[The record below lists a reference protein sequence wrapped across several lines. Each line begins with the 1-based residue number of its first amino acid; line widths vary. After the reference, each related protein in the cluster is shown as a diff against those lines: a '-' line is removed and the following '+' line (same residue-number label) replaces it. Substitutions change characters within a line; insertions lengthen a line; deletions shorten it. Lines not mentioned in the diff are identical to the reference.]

1 MNRSEKVIWTE
12 GMFLRPHHFQQA
24 ENYLEAYVRDWGI
37 AQSPYHWGFLT
48 LELDQE
54 LLNQGKIKLS
64 SASGIFPDGT
74 PFSFDAACT
83 PTPLQL
89 TERQSN
95 TNVVL
100 ALPTFQ
106 RGKEDV
112 IFSEK
117 QDSLARFVSF
127 EAEVNDFNAMSV
139 GNAAVQFGKMRL
151 RLMLESDLTPEW
163 TALSIAHIV
172 NKTSDNKLHLDPLF
186 IPPVLNCR
194 ASSQIVSFIT
204 DIQGL
209 LEQRRQQ
216 ISQRLL
222 QLGRY
227 NDSEIMD
234 FLLLSLLNRHSGQ
247 VNHIRNLSLLHPERL
262 FSDWLQFATELATFS
277 PNRMPEDRLPIYGH
291 DNLTLCFTQLMF
303 LLRHGLSI
311 ILEEHAIQ
319 LPLTEYSHGLNI
331 ATLPDANM
339 IHMFSFILAI
349 HADVANDALMNNFPA
364 QMKISPV
371 DRIRELVQLQLPG
384 ISLRA
389 MPSVPRQ
396 IPWHSGYVY
405 FELEKEGELWKQMEK
420 SGGFALHLAGEF
432 PGLKIEFWAVRNQE
446 KSKGT

>member
-1 MNRSEKVIWTE
+1 MNKSEKVIWTE

-24 ENYLEAYVRDWGI
+24 ENYLEAYIRDWGI
-37 AQSPYHWGFLT
+37 AQNPYYWGFLT

-54 LLNQGKIKLS
+54 LLNRGKVSLFT
-64 SASGIFPDGT
+64 ASGIFPDGT
-74 PFSFDAACT
+74 PFSFDATNA

-89 TERQSN
+89 GENPSDN
-95 TNVVL
+95 HVVL
-100 ALPTFQ
+100 AVPNCQ
-106 RGKEDV
+106 RGKEEV

-117 QDSLARFVSF
+117 SDSLARFVSF

-139 GNAAVQFGKMRL
+139 GNAAIQFGKMRL

-163 TALSIAHIV
+163 TALSLV
-172 NKTSDNKLHLDPLF
+172 YVMNKTNDKKLYLDSQF
-186 IPPVLNCR
+186 IPPLLNCH
-194 ASSQIVSFIT
+194 ANPQIESFINQ
-204 DIQGL
+204 IQDL

-216 ISQRLL
+216 ISQRLS

-234 FLLLSLLNRHSGQ
+234 FLLLSLLNRYSGQ
-247 VNHIRNLSLLHPERL
+247 MNHMQNLSLLHPERL
-262 FSDWLQFATELATFS
+262 FNEWLQFASELATFS
-277 PNRMPEDRLPIYGH
+277 QRRVPKENLPLYDH
-291 DNLTLCFTQLMF
+291 DNLTQCFNQLMF
-303 LLRHGLSI
+303 QLRQGLSI

-339 IHMFSFILAI
+339 VHTFSFILAI
-349 HADVANDALMNNFPA
+349 HADVTNDMLMNKFPA
-364 QMKISPV
+364 QMKIAPV
-371 DRIRELVQLQLPG
+371 GRIRELVQLQLPG

-405 FELEKEGELWKQMEK
+405 FELEKEGDLWKQMEK
-420 SGGFALHLAGEF
+420 SSGFALHLAGEF
-432 PGLKIEFWAVRNQE
+432 PGLNIEFWAVRNQE
-446 KSKGT
+446 KSR

>member
-24 ENYLEAYVRDWGI
+24 ENHFEAYVRDWGM
-37 AQSPYHWGFLT
+37 AQSPYYWGFLT
-48 LELDQE
+48 VELDQE
-54 LLNQGKIKLS
+54 LLNQGKVKLS

-74 PFSFDAACT
+74 PFSFDASHA

-89 TERQSN
+89 SESDTN
-95 TNVVL
+95 INVVL
-100 ALPTFQ
+100 ALPTFR
-106 RGKEDV
+106 RGKEEV
-112 IFSEK
+112 IFSEQK
-117 QDSLARFVSF
+117 ESMARFVSI
-127 EAEVNDFNAMSV
+127 EVEVNDVNAMAV
-139 GNAAVQFGKMRL
+139 GNATIQFGKMRL

-163 TALSIAHIV
+163 TALSIVHVV
-172 NKTSDNKLHLDPLF
+172 NKTSDNKLHLDSLF
-186 IPPVLNCR
+186 IPSLLNCR
-194 ASSQIVSFIT
+194 ANPQVMGFINN
-204 DIQGL
+204 IQGL

-234 FLLLSLLNRHSGQ
+234 FLLLSLLNRYSGQ
-247 VNHIRNLSLLHPERL
+247 VSHILNLSLLHPERL
-262 FSDWLQFATELATFS
+262 FSEWLQFATELATYS
-277 PNRMPEDRLPIYGH
+277 QNRLPEEILPLYDH
-291 DNLTLCFTQLMF
+291 DNLTQCFNQLMF
-303 LLRHGLSI
+303 QLRQGLSI

-331 ATLPDANM
+331 ATLPDSNM

-349 HADVANDALMNNFPA
+349 HADIANDILMSNFPA

-384 ISLRA
+384 IPLRA

-420 SGGFALHLAGEF
+420 SSGFALHLAGEF
-432 PGLKIEFWAVRNQE
+432 PGLNIEFWAVRNPE
-446 KSKGT
+446 KSR

>member
-24 ENYLEAYVRDWGI
+24 ENHLEAYIRDWGM
-37 AQSPYHWGFLT
+37 AQSPYYWGFLT
-48 LELDQE
+48 FELDQE
-54 LLNQGKIKLS
+54 LLNQGKVKLS

-74 PFSFDAACT
+74 PFNFDASHA

-89 TERQSN
+89 TENN
-95 TNVVL
+95 TNINVVL
-100 ALPTFQ
+100 ALPTFR
-106 RGKEDV
+106 RGKEEV
-112 IFSEK
+112 IFSEQK
-117 QDSLARFVSF
+117 ESMARFVSI
-127 EAEVNDFNAMSV
+127 EVEVNDANAMAV
-139 GNAAVQFGKMRL
+139 GNATIQFGKMRL

-163 TALSIAHIV
+163 TALSIVHVV
-172 NKTSDNKLHLDPLF
+172 NKTSDNKLHLDSLF
-186 IPPVLNCR
+186 IPSLLNCR
-194 ASSQIVSFIT
+194 ANPQVMGFINN
-204 DIQGL
+204 IQGL

-234 FLLLSLLNRHSGQ
+234 FLLLSLLNRYSGQ
-247 VNHIRNLSLLHPERL
+247 VNHILNLSLLHPERL
-262 FSDWLQFATELATFS
+262 FSEWLQFATELATYS
-277 PNRMPEDRLPIYGH
+277 QNRLPEEVLPLYDH
-291 DNLTLCFTQLMF
+291 DNLTQCFNQLMF
-303 LLRHGLSI
+303 QLRQGLSI

-331 ATLPDANM
+331 ATLPNANM

-349 HADVANDALMNNFPA
+349 HADVANDILMSNFPA
-364 QMKISPV
+364 QMKISPI

-384 ISLRA
+384 IPLRA

-405 FELEKEGELWKQMEK
+405 FELEKEGDLWKQMEK
-420 SGGFALHLAGEF
+420 SSGFALHLAGEF
-432 PGLKIEFWAVRNQE
+432 PGLNIEFWAVRNQE
-446 KSKGT
+446 KSR